1 MTAIIIPAIF
11 FTIGLATE
19 GRTVYR
25 QVRSLRA
32 MYALRRTVTS
42 KRLRR
47 QIRTQHTAQEQVR
60 RATTLDPWLGRGGT
74 HLFIDA

>member
-1 MTAIIIPAIF
+1 MTAIIIPALF
-11 FTIGLATE
+11 FAIGAVAE

-32 MYALRRTVTS
+32 MHALRRTVTD

-47 QIRTQHTAQEQVR
+47 QIRLQHTAQEQVR